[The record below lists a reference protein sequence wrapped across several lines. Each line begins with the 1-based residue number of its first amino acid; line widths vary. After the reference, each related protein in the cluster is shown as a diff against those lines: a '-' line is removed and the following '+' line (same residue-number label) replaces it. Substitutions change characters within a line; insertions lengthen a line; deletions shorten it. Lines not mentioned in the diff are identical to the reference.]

1 MVDLQAYNHLL
12 NRIDSMGSDSD
23 DNELKYLIFDLDI
36 NYLPVDCINNRSSF
50 CTKDIRNF
58 EDSLDVQIRD

>member
-1 MVDLQAYNHLL
+1 
-12 NRIDSMGSDSD
+12 MGSDSD

-58 EDSLDVQIRD
+58 EDSLDVQIRY